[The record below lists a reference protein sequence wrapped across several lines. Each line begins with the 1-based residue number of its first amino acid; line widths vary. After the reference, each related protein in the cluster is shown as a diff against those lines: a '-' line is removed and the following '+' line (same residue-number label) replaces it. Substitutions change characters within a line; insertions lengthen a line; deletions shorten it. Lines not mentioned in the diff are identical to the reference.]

1 MRLMKVRDDRHLYYP
16 DSFPRDEQ
24 YRGGPG
30 YVVDMD
36 APFEADWCKGQEYK
50 LIEADPKSKA
60 SPIESNHGIRIIKD
74 ASQRVAAKPAASE
87 SVKSKPLP
95 AVDAFARK

>member
-1 MRLMKVRDDRHLYYP
+1 MRLMKVRPDRHLYYP

-36 APFEADWCKGQEYK
+36 APFEAEWCKGQEYK
-50 LIEADPKSKA
+50 FVDAEPKSSP
-60 SPIESNHGIRIIKD
+60 SPIESNHGIRIISEAKR
-74 ASQRVAAKPAASE
+74 SVAEKPQLARE

-95 AVDAFARK
+95 AVELFRK